1 MKGSFNVSKEIGFDK
16 IEEFASD
23 FGKCKKRLNSQRA
36 VIKNGIL
43 ESSEN
48 HYSKVLNTPVFSID
62 LETGNVSNQKQS
74 GRCWMFAA
82 LNTFRHDI
90 AMKFK
95 MKDFELSQNYTFFWD
110 KFEKANYF
118 YENILATANEELTSR
133 KVSFLLQTPQQDGGQ
148 WDMLVA
154 LIQKYGIVPKTVMPE
169 THSSSA
175 SRELNTYL
183 NKKMRKDAIT
193 LRKLVSEEATEEII
207 QEEKEKMLAGIYSIL
222 ATSLGT
228 PPIEFDYEYRDSDN
242 EYHMERNLTPQSFY
256 EKFIGE
262 DLNEYISV
270 INAPTDDKPYN
281 QMYTVEMLGNVVGGK
296 EVRHLNVDMPTF
308 KELAIAQLKAG
319 ESVWYGCDVGQSST
333 RDTGIMATDIYDVDS
348 TLSVDFSMT
357 KAERLDYGES
367 LMTHAMVLTGVNIV
381 DNQPTKWKVENSW
394 GDKVGTKG
402 YFVMSDSWMDE
413 YTYQIVVRKEFLS
426 DQLKKVVQDDQ
437 VTLLDPWDPM
447 GALA

>member
-1 MKGSFNVSKEIGFDK
+1 MSKEIGFNK

-118 YENILATANEELTSR
+118 YENILATAKEELTSR
-133 KVSFLLQTPQQDGGQ
+133 KVAFLLQTPQQDGGQ

-154 LIQKYGIVPKTVMPE
+154 LIQKYGIVPKEVMPE
-169 THSSSA
+169 THSSSS
-175 SRELNTYL
+175 SRALNTYL
-183 NKKMRKDAIT
+183 NKKMRKDAIR
-193 LRKLVSEEATEEII
+193 LRQLVSEDATEKQIED
-207 QEEKEKMLAGIYSIL
+207 EKDKMLRGIYSIL

-228 PPIEFDYEYRDSDN
+228 PPTEFDYEYRDADN
-242 EYHMERNLTPQSFY
+242 EYHIERGLTPQTFY
-256 EKFIGE
+256 DKFIGA
-262 DLNEYISV
+262 DLNDYISV
-270 INAPTDDKPYN
+270 INAPTEDKPYN

-308 KELAIAQLKAG
+308 KELAVAQLKAG

-333 RDTGIMATDIYDVDS
+333 RDTGIMATDVYDVDS

-367 LMTHAMVLTGVNIV
+367 LMTHAMVLTGVDIV

-426 DQLKKVVQDDQ
+426 DELKKVVQDDK

>member
-1 MKGSFNVSKEIGFDK
+1 MSKEIGFDK

>member
-1 MKGSFNVSKEIGFDK
+1 MKGSFNVSKEIEFNK

-43 ESSEN
+43 EPSEN

-118 YENILATANEELTSR
+118 YENILGTAGEELTSR

-154 LIQKYGIVPKTVMPE
+154 LIQKYGIVPKEVMPE

-175 SRELNTYL
+175 SGVLNTYL
-183 NKKMRKDAIT
+183 NKKMRKDAIR
-193 LRKLVSEEATEEII
+193 LRQLVSENANEEQL
-207 QEEKEKMLAGIYSIL
+207 QEEKKKMLAGIYSIL

-228 PPIEFDYEYRDSDN
+228 PPTEFDYEYRDADN
-242 EYHMERNLTPQSFY
+242 EYHIEKGLTPRSFY
-256 EKFIGE
+256 DKFIGE

-270 INAPTDDKPYN
+270 INAPTADKPYN

-308 KELAIAQLKAG
+308 KELAITQLKAG

-381 DNQPTKWKVENSW
+381 DNHPTKWKVENSW

-426 DQLKKVVQDDQ
+426 EELKKVVQDDH

>member
-1 MKGSFNVSKEIGFDK
+1 MSKEIGFDK

-43 ESSEN
+43 EPSEN

-118 YENILATANEELTSR
+118 YENILGTAGEELTSR

-154 LIQKYGIVPKTVMPE
+154 LIQKYGIVPKEVMPE

-175 SRELNTYL
+175 SGVLNTYL
-183 NKKMRKDAIT
+183 NKKMRKDAIR
-193 LRKLVSEEATEEII
+193 LRQLVSENANEEQL

-222 ATSLGT
+222 ATSLGI
-228 PPIEFDYEYRDSDN
+228 PPTEFDYEYRDADN
-242 EYHMERNLTPQSFY
+242 EYHIEKGLTPQSFY
-256 EKFIGE
+256 DKFIGE

-270 INAPTDDKPYN
+270 INAPTADKPYN

>member
-1 MKGSFNVSKEIGFDK
+1 MSKEIGFDK

-207 QEEKEKMLAGIYSIL
+207 QEEKGKMLAGIYSIL

>member
-1 MKGSFNVSKEIGFDK
+1 MSKEIEFNK

-43 ESSEN
+43 EPSEN

-118 YENILATANEELTSR
+118 YENILGTAGEELTSR

-154 LIQKYGIVPKTVMPE
+154 LIQKYGIVPKEVMPE

-175 SRELNTYL
+175 SGVLNTYL
-183 NKKMRKDAIT
+183 NKKMRKDAIR
-193 LRKLVSEEATEEII
+193 LRQLVSENANEEQL
-207 QEEKEKMLAGIYSIL
+207 QEEKKKMLAGIYSIL

-228 PPIEFDYEYRDSDN
+228 PPTEFDYEYRDADN
-242 EYHMERNLTPQSFY
+242 EYHIEKGLTPRSFY
-256 EKFIGE
+256 DKFIGE

-270 INAPTDDKPYN
+270 INAPTADKPYN

-308 KELAIAQLKAG
+308 KELAITQLKAG

-381 DNQPTKWKVENSW
+381 DNHPTKWKVENSW

-426 DQLKKVVQDDQ
+426 EELKKVVQDDH